1 MTDEKYKMMGS
12 VPADISVVRFATVRA
27 QEIVALTKMIENP
40 QTTKLIFQKLPCHMR
55 RRAMSHNPNRM
66 PRLLREAHK
75 SQMAKSGPALK
86 PKRPRRKYRR
96 RPSRLLE
103 EYKRRSSKISWL
115 ETHLWHAKRF
125 HMTVK
130 WGYRLPE
137 KSCARGHRFCY
148 RSVAEH
154 CLLMDTSYLCCVEIQ
169 GPQEAIVH
177 GLAPLCDPKTGPT
190 FGASS
195 FLNGTREGR
204 VMVFQRNS
212 FVRGPIGLVTF
223 LWRHGETPDLRTLWI
238 WCHPAFYE
246 QFLVEL
252 NSTYGLDSDS
262 LIEHTNIKITL
273 NKGKLNRLRLR
284 GPFAHSVLS
293 NLLDKDIRRVFVA
306 SQSPG
311 FVTGVDVRD
320 PRMILPQSRVKEHTS
335 MPTQCETILTS
346 RSRLWD
352 ARVRDKIAQV
362 RTSFPDY
369 IVNSRRSKLL
379 VPGSELPLQPEEI
392 PIPLLIVNASH
403 ESSDF
408 VPGCDVIFPA
418 GWATA
423 FWLALIYSGGH
434 AGGLKDMENMNFE
447 YRICRDLCLEVDS
460 DAGKTAAAEQKV
472 KLMEDYF
479 RRPPKT
485 RTNFIKLATPFPFS
499 VDWNRLLIDWDY
511 QVEQGFTVLR
521 DKKLL
526 NTLSLKKQNLLSEF
540 TFSHPHLVAVTIREG
555 KGMGRGYI
563 VIRVMHVMGILKAQ
577 FFGHFFCHFGFAFA
591 FLFSSVSLFLRF
603 RSKGFVAGYL
613 IIIYHFL
620 NNISNSRFIFSHPL
634 YLPSNSNLKLFC
646 CIFLFSF
653 MVSLAF
659 FTRKARMKSQRASNN
674 FCQFTVKYPS
684 KDALWPSIG
693 NFDVCWRAGQKKSR
707 LFKQHAKFF
716 RLVAIIVSVSN
727 IVWRARKNF
736 KNLKTMKPPKQMQ
749 VQMVVEKHRGSELT

>member
-1 MTDEKYKMMGS
+1 MTDDKCKVVAN

-66 PRLLREAHK
+66 PRVLREAHK
-75 SQMAKSGPALK
+75 SQMTKSGFALK

-96 RPSRLLE
+96 RPSRLHE
-103 EYKRRSSKISWL
+103 EYKKRSSKILWL

-137 KSCARGHRFCY
+137 NSCARGHRFCY

-154 CLLMDTSYLCCVEIQ
+154 CLIMDTSYLCCIEIK
-169 GPQEAIVH
+169 GSQEAILH
-177 GLAPLCDPKTGPT
+177 GLASLCDPTIGPT
-190 FGASS
+190 FGAAS

-204 VMVFQRNS
+204 VMVFKRNNFS
-212 FVRGPIGLVTF
+212 RGPIGLVTF
-223 LWRHGETPDLRTLWI
+223 FWQHGETPDLRTLWI

-252 NSTYGLDSDS
+252 NSSYGSDSDS
-262 LIEHTNIKITL
+262 LIEHTEIKINL
-273 NKGKLNRLRLR
+273 NKGKLNRFRLR
-284 GPFAHSVLS
+284 GPFSHLVLS

-311 FVTGVDVRD
+311 FIAGVDVRD
-320 PRMILPQSRVKEHTS
+320 PRMILPQSRVKEHTF

-352 ARVRDKIAQV
+352 ASVRDQITQV

-369 IVNSRRSKLL
+369 VVNSRRSQLL
-379 VPGSELPLQPEEI
+379 VPGSELPFQPEEI

-434 AGGLKDMENMNFE
+434 AGGLKDVESMKFE
-447 YRICRDLCLEVDS
+447 YRICRDLYLEVDS
-460 DAGKTAAAEQKV
+460 DAGKAAAAEQKV

-479 RRPPKT
+479 SRPPKT
-485 RTNFIKLATPFPFS
+485 RNNFIKLATPFPFG
-499 VDWNRLLIDWDY
+499 VNWNRLLIDWDY

-526 NTLSLKKQNLLSEF
+526 STLTLKKQNLLSEY
-540 TFSHPHLVAVTIREG
+540 TLSHPQLVAVTIREG

-563 VIRVMHVMGILKAQ
+563 VILMAHKTE
-577 FFGHFFCHFGFAFA
+577 
-591 FLFSSVSLFLRF
+591 
-603 RSKGFVAGYL
+603 L
-613 IIIYHFL
+613 IIL
-620 NNISNSRFIFSHPL
+620 SISPL
-634 YLPSNSNLKLFC
+634 DRINFTKNLKLFC
-646 CIFLFSF
+646 CIFLFTFIDSVRMNF
-653 MVSLAF
+653 KEVQLKCFSHSSLKLFILEKNLQFPITSRKKTIRGFKSGQLGCFVVSLAF
-659 FTRKARMKSQRASNN
+659 FKIGANERNSSGTKYYASRPQSPFFLFVIPIVIVQLHYIFLFYNTRILQHRVKQLVNRHRRN
-674 FCQFTVKYPS
+674 FTDIFET
-684 KDALWPSIG
+684 
-693 NFDVCWRAGQKKSR
+693 
-707 LFKQHAKFF
+707 
-716 RLVAIIVSVSN
+716 
-727 IVWRARKNF
+727 
-736 KNLKTMKPPKQMQ
+736 PK
-749 VQMVVEKHRGSELT
+749 

>member
-1 MTDEKYKMMGS
+1 MTDDKYKMMGNI
-12 VPADISVVRFATVRA
+12 PADISVVRFATVRA

-103 EYKRRSSKISWL
+103 EYKKRSSKISWL

-154 CLLMDTSYLCCVEIQ
+154 CLLMDTSYLCCIEIQ

-177 GLAPLCDPKTGPT
+177 GLAPLCDPNTGPT

-212 FVRGPIGLVTF
+212 FLRGPIGLVTF

-252 NSTYGLDSDS
+252 NSTYGSDSDS

-284 GPFAHSVLS
+284 GPFSHSVLS
-293 NLLDKDIRRVFVA
+293 NLLDKDIRKVFVA

-335 MPTQCETILTS
+335 MPTQCETVLTS

-352 ARVRDKIAQV
+352 ASVRDQISQI

-369 IVNSRRSKLL
+369 IVNSRRSQLL

-434 AGGLKDMENMNFE
+434 AGGLKDVESMNFE

-499 VDWNRLLIDWDY
+499 VDWNRLLMDWDY

-540 TFSHPHLVAVTIREG
+540 TFSHPHLVSISSSLVLVRNPGTTLLVKDNKGIYFPTPPRKNPFGKRLSNQGLDSGIALEALVPFSKSTQIRRCAGEISDSTSPLTACSSNQYKMKLNDNCNTILCGVSCQDNRQ
-555 KGMGRGYI
+555 I
-563 VIRVMHVMGILKAQ
+563 
-577 FFGHFFCHFGFAFA
+577 
-591 FLFSSVSLFLRF
+591 SLFLRT
-603 RSKGFVAGYL
+603 
-613 IIIYHFL
+613 
-620 NNISNSRFIFSHPL
+620 SRFSATEFVLRSY
-634 YLPSNSNLKLFC
+634 YLLSLFIYFVTQTCGCDEMDILIDLTFRLTYFNNTHVASFHLPTNVVFGINFFMSRRPDDLDHRRTVAFNWKL
-646 CIFLFSF
+646 LTS
-653 MVSLAF
+653 
-659 FTRKARMKSQRASNN
+659 
-674 FCQFTVKYPS
+674 
-684 KDALWPSIG
+684 
-693 NFDVCWRAGQKKSR
+693 AGQKK
-707 LFKQHAKFF
+707 FKA
-716 RLVAIIVSVSN
+716 
-727 IVWRARKNF
+727 F
-736 KNLKTMKPPKQMQ
+736 KPF
-749 VQMVVEKHRGSELT
+749 

>member
-1 MTDEKYKMMGS
+1 MTDDKYKMMGS
-12 VPADISVVRFATVRA
+12 IPADISVVRFATVRA

-103 EYKRRSSKISWL
+103 EYKKRSSKISWL

-154 CLLMDTSYLCCVEIQ
+154 CLLMDTSYLCCIEIQ

-177 GLAPLCDPKTGPT
+177 GLAPLCDPNTGPT

-212 FVRGPIGLVTF
+212 FLRGPIGLVTF

-252 NSTYGLDSDS
+252 NSTYGSDSDS

-284 GPFAHSVLS
+284 GPFSHSVLS
-293 NLLDKDIRRVFVA
+293 NLLDKDIRKVFVA

-335 MPTQCETILTS
+335 MPTQCETVLTS

-352 ARVRDKIAQV
+352 ASVRDQISQI

-369 IVNSRRSKLL
+369 IVNSRRSQLL

-434 AGGLKDMENMNFE
+434 AGGLKDVESMNFE

-460 DAGKTAAAEQKV
+460 DAGKTAAAEHKV

-499 VDWNRLLIDWDY
+499 VDWNRLLMDWDY

-540 TFSHPHLVAVTIREG
+540 TFSHPHLVSVTVRLKHGSPRDFSMICLPKTADKFNSPINEPIHQDPGAKERKILRQQHSSLLKSLAKKRKEFRSSNDKVTDFCSDTVIAVHKEKMRSLWLPTPCNLKTSYARPVIGFVTQGDFGLSEG

-563 VIRVMHVMGILKAQ
+563 VIRSIPQ
-577 FFGHFFCHFGFAFA
+577 I
-591 FLFSSVSLFLRF
+591 SSSLVLVRNP
-603 RSKGFVAGYL
+603 GTT
-613 IIIYHFL
+613 
-620 NNISNSRFIFSHPL
+620 L
-634 YLPSNSNLKLFC
+634 YMWAE
-646 CIFLFSF
+646 I
-653 MVSLAF
+653 
-659 FTRKARMKSQRASNN
+659 
-674 FCQFTVKYPS
+674 
-684 KDALWPSIG
+684 AL
-693 NFDVCWRAGQKKSR
+693 C
-707 LFKQHAKFF
+707 
-716 RLVAIIVSVSN
+716 
-727 IVWRARKNF
+727 
-736 KNLKTMKPPKQMQ
+736 
-749 VQMVVEKHRGSELT
+749 

>member
-1 MTDEKYKMMGS
+1 MTDNKYKMVGN
-12 VPADISVVRFATVRA
+12 VPSDISVVRFATVRA

-103 EYKRRSSKISWL
+103 EYKKRSSKMSWL

-125 HMTVK
+125 HMTAK

-137 KSCARGHRFCY
+137 KSCARGHRFCH

-154 CLLMDTSYLCCVEIQ
+154 CLLVDISYLCCIEIQ
-169 GPQEAIVH
+169 GPQNAIIH
-177 GLAPLCDPKTGPT
+177 ELAPLCDPKTGPT

-204 VMVFQRNS
+204 VTIFQKNS
-212 FVRGPIGLVTF
+212 FSRGPIGLVTF
-223 LWRHGETPDLRTLWI
+223 LWRHGETPDMRTLWI

-252 NSTYGLDSDS
+252 NSSYGSNSDS
-262 LIEHTNIKITL
+262 LIEQIKIKITL
-273 NKGKLNRLRLR
+273 NKGKLNRFRLR
-284 GPFAHSVLS
+284 GPLAHSVIS
-293 NLLDKDIRRVFVA
+293 NLLDKEIRKVFIA

-311 FVTGVDVRD
+311 FVAGVDVRD

-335 MPTQCETILTS
+335 VPSQCETVITS

-352 ARVRDKIAQV
+352 ASVRDQIAQV

-369 IVNSRRSKLL
+369 VVNGRRSQLL

-434 AGGLKDMENMNFE
+434 AGGLKDVESMNFE
-447 YRICRDLCLEVDS
+447 YRICSDLCLEVDS
-460 DAGKTAAAEQKV
+460 NAGKTAAAEQKV

-479 RRPPKT
+479 RKPPKT

-499 VDWNRLLIDWDY
+499 IDWNRLLIDWGY

-526 NTLSLKKQNLLSEF
+526 NTLSLNKQNLLSEF
-540 TFSHPHLVAVTIREG
+540 TFSYPHLVAVTIRLKHG
-555 KGMGRGYI
+555 FVTKGDFGLNFCITCVGSKSWNEKSKNGI
-563 VIRVMHVMGILKAQ
+563 VIRKAQ

-634 YLPSNSNLKLFC
+634 YLFSNSVISC
-646 CIFLFSF
+646 S
-653 MVSLAF
+653 
-659 FTRKARMKSQRASNN
+659 
-674 FCQFTVKYPS
+674 CQILTVGY
-684 KDALWPSIG
+684 
-693 NFDVCWRAGQKKSR
+693 
-707 LFKQHAKFF
+707 
-716 RLVAIIVSVSN
+716 
-727 IVWRARKNF
+727 RARSQFSKTRGKTRVIGLKKLTDKNIDDCHIPKMAPDKSKF
-736 KNLKTMKPPKQMQ
+736 DDNRSTILCGVSCQKNRQFPLENLYTYL
-749 VQMVVEKHRGSELT
+749 EKK

>member
-1 MTDEKYKMMGS
+1 MTDNKYKMVGN
-12 VPADISVVRFATVRA
+12 VPSDISVVRFATVRA

-86 PKRPRRKYRR
+86 PIRPRRKYRR

-103 EYKRRSSKISWL
+103 EYKKRSSKMSWL

-125 HMTVK
+125 HMTAK

-137 KSCARGHRFCY
+137 KSCARGHRFCH

-154 CLLMDTSYLCCVEIQ
+154 CLLVDISYLCCIEIQ
-169 GPQEAIVH
+169 GPQNAIIH
-177 GLAPLCDPKTGPT
+177 ELAPLCDPKTGPT

-204 VMVFQRNS
+204 VTIFQRNS
-212 FVRGPIGLVTF
+212 FSRGPIGLVTF
-223 LWRHGETPDLRTLWI
+223 LWRHGETPDMRTLWI

-252 NSTYGLDSDS
+252 NSSYGSNSDS
-262 LIEHTNIKITL
+262 LIEQTKIKITL
-273 NKGKLNRLRLR
+273 NKGKLNRFRLR
-284 GPFAHSVLS
+284 GPFAHSVIS
-293 NLLDKDIRRVFVA
+293 NLLDKEIRKVFIA

-311 FVTGVDVRD
+311 FVAGVDVRD
-320 PRMILPQSRVKEHTS
+320 PRMILPQSRVKEHIS
-335 MPTQCETILTS
+335 MPSQCETVITS

-352 ARVRDKIAQV
+352 ASVRDQIAQV

-369 IVNSRRSKLL
+369 VVNGRRSQLL

-434 AGGLKDMENMNFE
+434 AGGLKDVESMNFE
-447 YRICRDLCLEVDS
+447 YRICSDLCLEVDS
-460 DAGKTAAAEQKV
+460 NAGKTAAAEQKV
-472 KLMEDYF
+472 KFMEDYF
-479 RRPPKT
+479 RKPPKT

-499 VDWNRLLIDWDY
+499 IDWNRLLIDWGY

-526 NTLSLKKQNLLSEF
+526 NTLSLNKQNLLSEF
-540 TFSHPHLVAVTIREG
+540 TFSYPHLVAVTIRLKHDFCITCVGSKSWNDGISEG
-555 KGMGRGYI
+555 SLIKSQKEGDITLPFVFIFKFCNILLCYFFEKKSPIIFPVHITLQEVIVINTSCKWMLIIRLNYQHNKMTFLHLTSCQTIEHRQICCKFRRGYTT
-563 VIRVMHVMGILKAQ
+563 KKK
-577 FFGHFFCHFGFAFA
+577 
-591 FLFSSVSLFLRF
+591 FLWRE
-603 RSKGFVAGYL
+603 
-613 IIIYHFL
+613 I
-620 NNISNSRFIFSHPL
+620 
-634 YLPSNSNLKLFC
+634 
-646 CIFLFSF
+646 
-653 MVSLAF
+653 
-659 FTRKARMKSQRASNN
+659 QRASLD
-674 FCQFTVKYPS
+674 FRGKLSGHKVLGTVTHR
-684 KDALWPSIG
+684 I
-693 NFDVCWRAGQKKSR
+693 
-707 LFKQHAKFF
+707 KFF
-716 RLVAIIVSVSN
+716 CREDLPIRPMVMKIVPQVLNPGNENRSRNCVTHMVPGRPTHS
-727 IVWRARKNF
+727 
-736 KNLKTMKPPKQMQ
+736 PKYLPIGHGA
-749 VQMVVEKHRGSELT
+749 VP